1 MASPASPSPELLGLL
16 DSHDEP
22 AVLLDPDYHI
32 LAANVA
38 YRRVYGEVGRGH
50 KCFQVSHGYT
60 VPCDQAGES
69 CPLKGSLETGQ
80 AQRVL
85 HLHQTPRGEEHVD
98 VETRPIPGADGHVRY
113 VLEIMRQSKVAS
125 ARPSAEKLVGRS
137 SAFNHM
143 LGLVQRVAPSE
154 AAVLLLGETGTGK
167 ELVAQ
172 ALHELSPRHTG
183 PFVAVECAGL
193 TDTLFESELFGH
205 ERGAFTGATSLKV
218 GLVEAARGGTLFLDE
233 LGDIPLGMQVKLL
246 RLLETG
252 TFRRVG
258 GIEPQKADF
267 RLVCAT
273 HRDLEALVRA
283 GEFREDLY
291 YRISVFP
298 IHLPTLR
305 ERREDLSL
313 LAEALLARIPS
324 ARDKRLGRDALA
336 MLRDYP
342 FPGNIRELRNL
353 LERASLLA
361 DDREIE
367 ARHLALGP
375 HQTRQENLCPESGEI
390 IPLDDLEG
398 RYLRQVSARYRGE
411 RRELARL
418 LGVSERTLYR
428 KLEGLREGRDHGQD

>member
-113 VLEIMRQSKVAS
+113 VLETMRQSKVAS

-143 LGLVQRVAPSE
+143 LGLVQRGAPSE

>member
-1 MASPASPSPELLGLL
+1 M
-16 DSHDEP
+16 
-22 AVLLDPDYHI
+22 
-32 LAANVA
+32 
-38 YRRVYGEVGRGH
+38 
-50 KCFQVSHGYT
+50 
-60 VPCDQAGES
+60 
-69 CPLKGSLETGQ
+69 
-80 AQRVL
+80 
-85 HLHQTPRGEEHVD
+85 
-98 VETRPIPGADGHVRY
+98 
-113 VLEIMRQSKVAS
+113 
-125 ARPSAEKLVGRS
+125 
-137 SAFNHM
+137 
-143 LGLVQRVAPSE
+143 
-154 AAVLLLGETGTGK
+154 
-167 ELVAQ
+167 
-172 ALHELSPRHTG
+172 
-183 PFVAVECAGL
+183 AVECAGL

>member
-113 VLEIMRQSKVAS
+113 VLETMRQSKVAS